1 MPNQQE
7 ITAANELL
15 SFIYDSPSIYHVVS
29 NLAKKLDE
37 AGFEELAE
45 NRRWKIQP
53 GKSYYVRRNNSSLIA
68 IRVPEGEADSFLVSA
83 AHSDSPCFKIKEN
96 AELRNDSYVRVNTE
110 KYGGAIFSTWFDRPL
125 SAAGRVFVETE
136 NGIEERLVRLQDN
149 LLIIPNVAIHQNRAV
164 NDGVALKA
172 NVDTLPLLALGRD
185 DVSINA
191 LAAEAAGVEPEKVLG
206 KDLFL
211 FCSERGCLAGARGDM
226 MLSPR
231 LDDLA
236 CATALLRGLMEA
248 ETVNQISVCCIFDNE
263 EVGSGTKQ
271 GAGSTMIRDILR
283 RLVTALGKD
292 EEDFQILAANAVF
305 VSADNAHAIH
315 PNHPEYFDADNSP
328 LINKGI
334 VIKFNATQKYATDGK
349 ACAFF
354 RSVCRKAG
362 VGTQVFFNRSDL
374 AGGGTLGSIL
384 STVLPMNTVDIGL
397 PQLAMHSAFE
407 TAGVSDYL
415 SLIKAMTGFYEA

>member
-1 MPNQQE
+1 MPNHEE

-15 SFIYDSPSIYHVVS
+15 SFIYNSPSIYHVVD
-29 NLAKKLDE
+29 NLAKKLNE
-37 AGFEELAE
+37 AGFTELAE
-45 NRRWKIQP
+45 NKRWKIEA
-53 GKSYYVRRNNSSLIA
+53 GKSYYVRRNNSSIVA
-68 IRVPEGEADSFLVSA
+68 IRVPETEPERLLISA

-96 AELRNDSYVRVNTE
+96 AELRNDSYVRLNTE

-136 NGIEERLVRLQDN
+136 NGIEERLVRLKDN
-149 LLIIPNVAIHQNRAV
+149 LLVIPNVAIHQNRAV

-172 NVDTLPLLALGRD
+172 NVDTLPVLALGRD
-185 DVSINA
+185 DISVNA
-191 LAAEAAGVEPEKVLG
+191 LAAKAAGVEPDKILG

-211 FCSERGCLAGARGDM
+211 FCSERGCIAGAKEDM

-231 LDDLA
+231 LDDLE
-236 CATALLRGLMEA
+236 CATACLQGLMSA
-248 ETVNQISVCCIFDNE
+248 KAVNQLSVCCIFDNE

-271 GAGSTMIRDILR
+271 GAASHMLRDILR
-283 RLVTALGKD
+283 RVLTALGKD
-292 EEDFQILAANAVF
+292 EEDFQILLANAVF

-315 PNHPEYFDADNSP
+315 PNHPEYFDGDNTP
-328 LINKGI
+328 QMNKGI
-334 VIKFNATQKYATDGK
+334 TVKFNATQKYATDGR

-354 RSVCRKAG
+354 RSVCQKAG
-362 VGTQVFFNRSDL
+362 VSTQVFFNRSDL
-374 AGGGTLGSIL
+374 VGGGTLGSLL
-384 STVLPMNTVDIGL
+384 STVLPMSTVDIGL

-415 SLIKAMTGFYEA
+415 DLIKAMTCFYEA